1 MGSHTAQDA
10 TIQCAEIED
19 LLTLLGIDARVFRIV
34 NPGAVEQLV
43 QSLRK
48 ELNEHAR

>member
-1 MGSHTAQDA
+1 MSSRAVKSV

-19 LLTLLGIDARVFRIV
+19 LLNLLGIDARVFRIV

-43 QSLRK
+43 QNLRK
-48 ELNEHAR
+48 DFNERVR